1 MQRVGVGRRGGDKA
15 KSKDPTSRDAVAG
28 RRDRDNT
35 RLHGALR
42 QGASCPGQ
50 GQVIRFGLKAYEF
63 KPARSSVSIGMKLL
77 EPKLCRSYR
86 QPEFICEQN
95 KASLDPQRIH
105 CDKAGWP

>member
-1 MQRVGVGRRGGDKA
+1 MQRVSVARRGGDKA
-15 KSKDPTSRDAVAG
+15 KSKDATRRDAVAG
-28 RRDRDNT
+28 RGDRDKAG
-35 RLHGALR
+35 LHGSLR
-42 QGASCPGQ
+42 QRTSHPGQ